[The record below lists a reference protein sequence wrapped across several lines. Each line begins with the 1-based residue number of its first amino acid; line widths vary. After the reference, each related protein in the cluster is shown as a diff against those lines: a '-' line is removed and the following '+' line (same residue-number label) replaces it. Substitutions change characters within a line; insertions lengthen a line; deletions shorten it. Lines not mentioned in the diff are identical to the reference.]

1 MWICFMKELYVC
13 LLQHSFFFSENCHRI
28 ILRLIFFKIVFLLCL
43 VSSMNQRMRLS
54 LLQDKPNYVCTYISP
69 AKNLLAAA
77 TVDVIHCVEASYKIA
92 ILIRS

>member
-1 MWICFMKELYVC
+1 MFHEGIICM
-13 LLQHSFFFSENCHRI
+13 SSSAFF
-28 ILRLIFFKIVFLLCL
+28 LFFRKLSQNNSAVNFFQNTFLLCL
-43 VSSMNQRMRLS
+43 VPSMNQRMRLS

-77 TVDVIHCVEASYKIA
+77 TVDVIHCVEASCKIS